1 VIHARTWRAVL
12 QPLLELPDRV
22 IRTDGQYFHPAVR
35 QVACV
40 SAHPEPLRLL
50 AGAGAE
56 KHPLHLA
63 ADDEARRLHP
73 AHDGIGHAAGLG
85 PPALAI
91 AVSMSFAVTGP
102 RKCFA
107 TLPSGA
113 IR

>member
-1 VIHARTWRAVL
+1 ML
-12 QPLLELPDRV
+12 QPLFELPDRV
-22 IRTDGQYFHPAVR
+22 IRTNGQHFHPAIG
-35 QVACV
+35 QVSCV
-40 SAHPEPLRLL
+40 SAQPEPLRLF

-56 KHPLHLA
+56 EHALDLA
-63 ADDEARRLHP
+63 ADDEARRLDH
-73 AHDGIGHAAGLG
+73 AHHGIAQAAGLG
-85 PPALAI
+85 PPAFAM